1 MRMRMRAAVL
11 TATVLAAAAIIA
23 CSGGSPTA
31 HPTLAPPKAPINQE
45 VEGRK
50 AETLQQEILERIAQN
65 PSPPVLENTNPTG
78 PTAASPAGLPTA
90 TTLPPPPARDA
101 DPAGLPT
108 ATSLPPAPAR
118 DADPTRQNAGVSTP
132 EAVTP

>member
-90 TTLPPPPARDA
+90 T
-101 DPAGLPT
+101 
-108 ATSLPPAPAR
+108 SLPPAPAR